1 MVDYALMNQYL
12 YEGKAKE
19 VEQMTKDALAE
30 GRHFQEVMNEGLI
43 AGMSVVGED
52 FKHNV
57 LYVPEVLI
65 AARAMKAGM
74 AVLKPLLS
82 ARENDANRV
91 GVLLMGTVRGD
102 LHDIGKNLVCMMAE
116 GAGFEV
122 YDIGVDQSVEKFMAA
137 ADRVNPK
144 IIGMSALL
152 TTTMT
157 YMKTVIDGFEAAGR
171 GEIKMAIGGAPI
183 SQMFADEIGAD
194 GYGQNAS
201 AAVDLFLR
209 LASGKEVEEEKSRPL
224 AALGAT
230 KEGDVLSTAVGK
242 KSTYKILYW
251 QEVPSQVRAED
262 DAGNDVSVELPSKFA
277 QRIDSLAQKRG
288 ITGAD
293 AYTAEWKWSDEQE
306 RDGSAH
312 EVVAAVI
319 AELEAKADW

>member
-1 MVDYALMNQYL
+1 MPDYALMNQYL

-30 GRHFQEVMNEGLI
+30 GRHFQEVLTEGLI

-52 FKHNV
+52 FKHNI

-82 ARENDANRV
+82 AHDNATPRV
-91 GVLLMGTVRGD
+91 GTLLMGTVRGD

-122 YDIGVDQSVEKFMAA
+122 HDIGVDQSVEKFMAA
-137 ADRVNPK
+137 ADKVNPT

-157 YMKTVIDGFEAAGR
+157 YMKTVIDGFHAAGR
-171 GEIKMAIGGAPI
+171 GHIKFAVGGAPI
-183 SQMFADEIGAD
+183 SQMFADEVGAD

-209 LASGKEVEEEKSRPL
+209 LARGEEAPRVEAAAPKKKAAADSGQ
-224 AALGAT
+224 AQA
-230 KEGDVLSTAVGK
+230 GK
-242 KSTYKILYW
+242 RSTYKVLYW
-251 QEVPSQVRAED
+251 QEIPSQVKAED
-262 DAGNDVSVELPSKFA
+262 DAGNEVSVELAPRFAEHIDRVAA
-277 QRIDSLAQKRG
+277 QRGFQSGDAYLAQ
-288 ITGAD
+288 
-293 AYTAEWKWSDEQE
+293 WKWSDEQQ
-306 RDGSAH
+306 RDGSAKD
-312 EVVAAVI
+312 VAEAVKR
-319 AELEAKADW
+319 ELEAAATF